1 MVLVDKLFG
10 RLSSFSFQLKCSSII
25 FKFDLPLS
33 VRKEPLIT
41 GSVIL
46 LISQSIDS
54 MQLKCKGCLPPIG
67 NNKQCCLSIKGF
79 IGKYGTRNIL
89 WKIFLYRPNIKYLIS
104 ALIYYFEE
112 KKMRFLGEGRLI
124 EGATYW
130 ETINLHWFRCSWR
143 LKSYK

>member
-41 GSVIL
+41 GSAIL

-54 MQLKCKGCLPPIG
+54 TQLKFKGCLPPIG
-67 NNKQCCLSIKGF
+67 NNKQCCLSIKYF
-79 IGKYGTRNIL
+79 ILLVNVALGISCERSSSTARTLSTLFPRLFNISKKRRGAF
-89 WKIFLYRPNIKYLIS
+89 W
-104 ALIYYFEE
+104 E
-112 KKMRFLGEGRLI
+112 KGD
-124 EGATYW
+124 
-130 ETINLHWFRCSWR
+130 
-143 LKSYK
+143 

>member
-79 IGKYGTRNIL
+79 IGKCGT
-89 WKIFLYRPNIKYLIS
+89 
-104 ALIYYFEE
+104 
-112 KKMRFLGEGRLI
+112 RFLGVFTI
-124 EGATYW
+124 FTS
-130 ETINLHWFRCSWR
+130 ETINSTYGRTNSSFYLKDTTDFINFIEKKFFR
-143 LKSYK
+143 KK

>member
-25 FKFDLPLS
+25 FEFDLPLI

-54 MQLKCKGCLPPIG
+54 MQFFFSMDVTSLRRRRRRRCFYLVRVTPTVTK
-67 NNKQCCLSIKGF
+67 
-79 IGKYGTRNIL
+79 TDIL
-89 WKIFLYRPNIKYLIS
+89 RGPDKKKKD
-104 ALIYYFEE
+104 IYIY
-112 KKMRFLGEGRLI
+112 I
-124 EGATYW
+124 Y
-130 ETINLHWFRCSWR
+130 I
-143 LKSYK
+143 YI